1 MGTLRVIAGSA
12 RGQKLHTVPG
22 TVTRP
27 ITDRVKES
35 LFNIIGSDIQGA
47 NFLDIF
53 AGTGAVSIEA
63 ISRGARWARLIDRYA
78 PAVKTIN
85 ANIKHTRLADHAE
98 VLQVDAFTHLAGS
111 PDRSFD
117 YVYIAPPQ
125 YKDIWLRA
133 LQIIDQS
140 PTWLNEYAWVIVQID
155 PVEYQSVE
163 LSHLEEFDQRRY
175 GSTLLV
181 FYIFRGNA
189 DRQNE

>member
-1 MGTLRVIAGSA
+1 LGSLRVIAGSA
-12 RGQKLHTVPG
+12 RGHKLHTVPG

-35 LFNIIGSDIQGA
+35 LFNIIGNDIQGA
-47 NFLDIF
+47 SLLDIF

-63 ISRGARWARLIDRYA
+63 ISRGALWARLIDQYA
-78 PAVKTIN
+78 PAVKTIKLN
-85 ANIKHTRLADHAE
+85 LKHTRLADQAE
-98 VLQVDAFTHLAGS
+98 VLQMDAFTHLS
-111 PDRSFD
+111 EVPDRSFD

-125 YKDIWLRA
+125 YKDIWQRA
-133 LQIIDQS
+133 LLLIDRS
-140 PTWLNEYAWVIVQID
+140 PAWLNEYAWVIVQID

-181 FYIFRGNA
+181 FYIAPGP
-189 DRQNE
+189 

>member
-1 MGTLRVIAGSA
+1 VGSLRVIAGLA

-35 LFNIIGSDIQGA
+35 LFNIIGNDIQGA
-47 NFLDIF
+47 IFLDIF
-53 AGTGAVSIEA
+53 AGTGAVSVEA
-63 ISRGARWARLIDRYA
+63 ISRGALWARLIDQYA

-85 ANIKHTRLADHAE
+85 ANLKHTRLADHAE
-98 VLQVDAFTHLAGS
+98 VLQMDAFAHLSAV

-125 YKDIWLRA
+125 YKDLWQRA
-133 LQIIDQS
+133 LQKIDQS
-140 PTWLNEYAWVIVQID
+140 PTWLNEHAWVIVQID
-155 PVEYQSVE
+155 PVEYETVA
-163 LSHLEEFDQRRY
+163 LINLEEFDQRRY

-181 FYIFRGNA
+181 FYIAPGS
-189 DRQNE
+189 

>member
-1 MGTLRVIAGSA
+1 MGSLRVIAGSA

-22 TVTRP
+22 KATRP

-35 LFNIIGSDIQGA
+35 LFNIIGNDIQDA
-47 NFLDIF
+47 IFLDIF

-63 ISRGARWARLIDRYA
+63 ISRGARWARLIDSYV
-78 PAVKTIN
+78 PAVKTIK
-85 ANIKHTRLADHAE
+85 ANLKHTRLADQAE
-98 VLQVDAFTHLAGS
+98 VLQMDAFTHLRGV

-133 LQIIDQS
+133 LQKIDQS
-140 PTWLNEYAWVIVQID
+140 PAWLNEHAWVIVQID

-163 LSHLEEFDQRRY
+163 LTHLEEFDQRRY

-181 FYIFRGNA
+181 FYIAPGP
-189 DRQNE
+189 

>member
-1 MGTLRVIAGSA
+1 VGTLRVIAGSA

-22 TVTRP
+22 KVTRP

-47 NFLDIF
+47 SFLDIF

-63 ISRGARWARLIDRYA
+63 LSRGAAWARLIDRYP

-85 ANIKHTRLADHAE
+85 TNLKHTRLNHLAE
-98 VLQVDAFTHLAGS
+98 VFQMDTIVHLRGE
-111 PDRSFD
+111 PNRQFD

-125 YKDIWLRA
+125 YKDIWVRTL
-133 LQIIDQS
+133 LVVDQS
-140 PTWLNEYAWVIVQID
+140 PEWLADYAWVIVQID
-155 PVEYQSVE
+155 PVEYQSIE
-163 LSHLEEFDQRRY
+163 LANLEEFDQRRY

-181 FYIFRGNA
+181 FYIYA
-189 DRQNE
+189 EV